1 MMGSVFHK
9 ATTRFHDPSRWLMFG
24 LPITSICQSSSALPI
39 KVAMFCGG
47 LYHQQLDEAKK
58 SHADV
63 LICGYLWFNSPFLIM
78 FVDMTMIFLSDIQII
93 VQ

>member
-1 MMGSVFHK
+1 
-9 ATTRFHDPSRWLMFG
+9 
-24 LPITSICQSSSALPI
+24 
-39 KVAMFCGG
+39 MFCGG

-93 VQ
+93 VQWLFWVVPKKITMIFAGFNLTFP

>member
-1 MMGSVFHK
+1 
-9 ATTRFHDPSRWLMFG
+9 
-24 LPITSICQSSSALPI
+24 
-39 KVAMFCGG
+39 MFCGG

-93 VQ
+93 VQWLFWVVPKKITMIFAGFNPTFP